1 MYPGKK
7 NAVPFKID
15 CRFVHDYNGQEYDL
29 GAGELSKHDPGDD
42 KLFGDEGK
50 LIREGKEVVDGLA
63 YTLCGSLSDQEFKGW
78 LLQLNGTC
86 DRISSF
92 FTSSVDIGLYCFNN
106 SKKNPFRAQ
115 W

>member
-1 MYPGKK
+1 MVSQYQDTPVSQKRTCIQAK
-7 NAVPFKID
+7 RKLFHFKID

-42 KLFGDEGK
+42 KLFRDEGK

-63 YTLCGSLSDQEFKGW
+63 YTLCGSSSDQEFIGW

-86 DRISSF
+86 DAAFLLF
-92 FTSSVDIGLYCFNN
+92 FSLFC
-106 SKKNPFRAQ
+106 
-115 W
+115 